1 MSAGKL
7 STVPTRSVSRSN
19 PVGTFSALVSPPAIS
34 LLRAISDLVRL
45 ALWGFI
51 FDVYAKL
58 PKLRKTEYWHTC
70 IGNPVV
76 IRVQIET
83 EKAKSL
89 GFEKSLTDRI
99 ARKPFFI
106 MVRVE
111 MSALPEILTAAVAN
125 GSLLESAK
133 TNITALLGGTTSDIA
148 LRAIEELVHA
158 EAWEELND
166 RFFKTLAFGTG
177 GLRGRTIG
185 RVVTQVEQGV
195 GGPNGR
201 PEHPCVGT
209 ATMNFY
215 NLSRAVRG
223 LIAYSKQCAGT
234 SRKPVLVFA
243 HDTRH
248 FSRDFAEFCAKVCAD
263 LGCDAYLFE
272 GARSTP
278 QLSFAVRELRA
289 DAGVVLTASHNPAH
303 DNGFKA
309 YFNDGAQIVDA
320 DAEGI
325 IKEVNAINSEF
336 YEVLPEAERGKVT
349 ILGAEMDA
357 LYVTRL
363 KTLLLKPSL
372 LEGASTKIV
381 FTNLH
386 GTGGHIN
393 VPMLREFG
401 FEVLTVPEQDVQ
413 DGRFPT
419 VESPNP
425 ENAPALKMAIDLAE
439 QSGAEIVIGTDP
451 DADRMGVAVRDAAG
465 KMVLLTGNQIGSLM
479 AWYRLKT
486 CFELGWL
493 TNANRN
499 RALLV
504 KTYVTTELQHAI
516 ADGFGV
522 GIVDTLTGFKYIAA
536 KLRKYEEAIPADKKG
551 DYRSLTEAQTRAL
564 RLEYSRFFVFGGEES
579 YGYLGSDA
587 VRDKDANGAALMFAE
602 VAAYAKSVSKTLPA
616 LMDDIYTE
624 YGYYLEIGKS
634 LVLEGADG
642 AAKIQALANSY
653 AENPPEIVD
662 GSAVVRV
669 RDFAKQDLFD
679 QEGDLLPKEKML
691 FVDLADGRSFA
702 VRPSGTEPKIKF
714 YLFGK
719 HTPGGDLS
727 ADKVSVKAG
736 LDSLWSWIEADAA
749 KR

>member
-1 MSAGKL
+1 MNSIESSLSA
-7 STVPTRSVSRSN
+7 
-19 PVGTFSALVSPPAIS
+19 
-34 LLRAISDLVRL
+34 
-45 ALWGFI
+45 
-51 FDVYAKL
+51 
-58 PKLRKTEYWHTC
+58 
-70 IGNPVV
+70 
-76 IRVQIET
+76 
-83 EKAKSL
+83 
-89 GFEKSLTDRI
+89 
-99 ARKPFFI
+99 
-106 MVRVE
+106 
-111 MSALPEILTAAVAN
+111 AAAD
-125 GSLLESAK
+125 GRLLESAK
-133 TNITALLGGTTSDIA
+133 SNILSLLAGTTSGVA
-148 LRAIEELVHA
+148 VKAVAELIDA
-158 EAWEELND
+158 GAWDELND

-185 RVVTQVEQGV
+185 RVVTRAEQGN

-215 NLSRAVRG
+215 NVSRAVRG
-223 LIAYSKQCAGT
+223 LIAYAKQYAGDG
-234 SRKPVLVFA
+234 RNPALVFA

-248 FSRDFAEFCAKVCAD
+248 FSRDFAEFCATVCAD

-272 GARSTP
+272 GPRSTP

-289 DAGVVLTASHNPAH
+289 DAGVVLTASHNPPH

-309 YFNDGAQIVDA
+309 YFNDGAQIVEPHA
-320 DAEGI
+320 SAI
-325 IKEVNAINSEF
+325 IAGVNAIDSEQ
-336 YEVLPEAERGKVT
+336 YQPLPQDRRGAVT

-357 LYVTRL
+357 RYVARL
-363 KTLLLKPSL
+363 KSLLLRPSL
-372 LEGASTKIV
+372 LDGAATRIV

-393 VPMLREFG
+393 VPMLRGFG

-425 ENAPALKMAIDLAE
+425 ENAPALKMAIELAE
-439 QSGAEIVIGTDP
+439 KSAAEIVIGTDP
-451 DADRMGVAVRDAAG
+451 DADRMGVAVRDSSGA
-465 KMVLLTGNQIGSLM
+465 MVLLTGNQIGSLM

-493 TNANRN
+493 THANRS
-499 RALLV
+499 RAVLV
-504 KTYVTTELQHAI
+504 KTFVTTELQRAI

-522 GIVDTLTGFKYIAA
+522 GIVDTLTGFKYIAG

-551 DYRSLTEAQTRAL
+551 DYRSLTEEQTRLL

-579 YGYLGSDA
+579 YGYLGSDS
-587 VRDKDANGAALMFAE
+587 VRDKDANGATLMFAE
-602 VAAYAKSVSKTLPA
+602 VAAYAKSVGRTIPE
-616 LMDDIYTE
+616 LMDDVYAE
-624 YGYYLEIGKS
+624 FGYHLEIGKS
-634 LVLEGADG
+634 LVMEGADG

-653 AENPPEIVD
+653 ADNPPAEVD
-662 GSAVVRV
+662 GSAVIRV
-669 RDFAKQDLFD
+669 RDFARQDLHD
-679 QEGDLLPKEKML
+679 QEGDLIPKEKML

-719 HTPGGDLS
+719 AAPGGDLA
-727 ADKVSVKAG
+727 ADKTAVRNG
-736 LDSLWSWIEADAA
+736 LDRLWAWIEADAA

>member
-1 MSAGKL
+1 MSAHQESL
-7 STVPTRSVSRSN
+7 ST
-19 PVGTFSALVSPPAIS
+19 
-34 LLRAISDLVRL
+34 
-45 ALWGFI
+45 
-51 FDVYAKL
+51 
-58 PKLRKTEYWHTC
+58 
-70 IGNPVV
+70 
-76 IRVQIET
+76 
-83 EKAKSL
+83 
-89 GFEKSLTDRI
+89 
-99 ARKPFFI
+99 
-106 MVRVE
+106 
-111 MSALPEILTAAVAN
+111 AVAA
-125 GSLLESAK
+125 GQLLESARN
-133 TNITALLGGTTSDIA
+133 NIAALLAGTTSEVAPLAIA
-148 LRAIEELVHA
+148 ELVA
-158 EAWEELND
+158 AGEWQELND

-185 RVVTQVEQGV
+185 KVVTQAEQGV
-195 GGPNGR
+195 GGPNDR

-223 LIAYSKQCAGT
+223 LIAYVQKFAGPD
-234 SRKPVLVFA
+234 RKPVLVFA

-248 FSRDFAEFCAKVCAD
+248 FSRDFAEFCANTCAA
-263 LGCDAYLFE
+263 LGVDAYLFD
-272 GARSTP
+272 GPRATP

-309 YFNDGAQIVDA
+309 YFNDGAQIVDPHA
-320 DAEGI
+320 TAI
-325 IKEVNAINSEF
+325 IHEVNAITLER
-336 YEVLPEAERGKVT
+336 YEPVAESKRGTVT
-349 ILGAEMDA
+349 LLGEEMDER
-357 LYVTRL
+357 YIRRL
-363 KTLLLKPSL
+363 KTLLLQPSL
-372 LEGASTKIV
+372 LEGARTKIV

-393 VPMLREFG
+393 VPMLRSLG
-401 FEVLTVPEQDVQ
+401 FEVLTVPQQDVQ

-425 ENAPALKMAIDLAE
+425 ENGPALQMGIDLAE
-439 QSGAEIVIGTDP
+439 ESGAEIVIGTDP
-451 DADRMGVAVRDAAG
+451 DADRMGVAVRDHAG

-486 CFELGWL
+486 CFQLGWL
-493 TNANRN
+493 TPANRS
-499 RALLV
+499 RAILV

-522 GIVDTLTGFKYIAA
+522 GIVDTLTGFKYIAG
-536 KLRKYEEAIPADKKG
+536 KLRKYEDAIPADKKG
-551 DYRSLTEAQTRAL
+551 DYRSLSEAQTRAL

-587 VRDKDANGAALMFAE
+587 IRDKDANGATLMFAE
-602 VAAYAKSVSKTLPA
+602 VAAYAKFVGKSLTEL
-616 LMDDIYTE
+616 LDDIYTE
-624 YGYYLEIGKS
+624 YGYYQEIGKS

-653 AENPPEIVD
+653 AEKPPTEVE
-662 GSAVVRV
+662 GSAVIRI

-691 FVDLADGRSFA
+691 FVDLEDGRSFA

-719 HTPGGDLS
+719 HPVGADLGT
-727 ADKVSVKAG
+727 AKNLVQ
-736 LDSLWSWIEADAA
+736 DSLTRLWSWIEADAA

>member
-1 MSAGKL
+1 LK
-7 STVPTRSVSRSN
+7 
-19 PVGTFSALVSPPAIS
+19 
-34 LLRAISDLVRL
+34 
-45 ALWGFI
+45 
-51 FDVYAKL
+51 
-58 PKLRKTEYWHTC
+58 
-70 IGNPVV
+70 IG
-76 IRVQIET
+76 
-83 EKAKSL
+83 S
-89 GFEKSLTDRI
+89 
-99 ARKPFFI
+99 
-106 MVRVE
+106 E
-111 MSALPEILTAAVAN
+111 MSATHESLNVAVAN
-125 GSLLESAK
+125 GQLLEAAKANIVALLNGSTSAVAPLVIDEL
-133 TNITALLGGTTSDIA
+133 ITAG
-148 LRAIEELVHA
+148 
-158 EAWEELND
+158 AWDELND

-185 RVVTQVEQGV
+185 RVITISEQGA

-209 ATMNFY
+209 ATMNYY

-223 LIAYSKQCAGT
+223 LIAYSKKFAGPD
-234 SRKPVLVFA
+234 RKPVLVFA

-248 FSRDFAEFCAKVCAD
+248 FSKDFAEFCAKVAAD

-272 GARSTP
+272 GPRSTP

-289 DAGVVLTASHNPAH
+289 DAGVVLTASHNPPH

-309 YFNDGAQIVDA
+309 YFNDGAQIVEPHA
-320 DAEGI
+320 SGI
-325 IKEVNAINSEF
+325 ITEVNAISSDH
-336 YEVLPEAERGKVT
+336 YDVLPESERGSIT
-349 ILGAEMDA
+349 LLGAEMDA
-357 LYVTRL
+357 RYVSLL

-393 VPMLREFG
+393 VPMLRDFG
-401 FEVLTVPEQDVQ
+401 FDVITVPAQDEQ

-439 QSGAEIVIGTDP
+439 ESGAEIVIGTDP
-451 DADRMGVAVRDAAG
+451 DADRMGVAVRDSAG

-493 TNANRN
+493 TPANRN
-499 RALLV
+499 RAVLV
-504 KTYVTTELQHAI
+504 KTFVTTELQHAI

-522 GIVDTLTGFKYIAA
+522 GIVDTLTGFKYIAS
-536 KLRKYEEAIPADKKG
+536 KLRKYEDAIPADKKG
-551 DYRSLTEAQTRAL
+551 DYRSLTQDQTRAL

-587 VRDKDANGAALMFAE
+587 VRDKDANGATLMFAE
-602 VAAYAKSVSKTLPA
+602 VAAYAKSVGKTLPE
-616 LMDDIYTE
+616 LMDEIYTE
-624 YGYYLEIGKS
+624 FGYHLEIGKS
-634 LVLEGADG
+634 LVMEGADG

-653 AENPPEIVD
+653 AENPPQVVD
-662 GSAVVRV
+662 GSAVVRI
-669 RDFAKQDLFD
+669 RDFAKHELFD

-691 FVDLADGRSFA
+691 FVDLDDGRSFA

-719 HTPGGDLS
+719 DAPSSDLAASKS
-727 ADKVSVKAG
+727 AVQSG
-736 LDSLWSWIEADAA
+736 LATLWAWIEKDAVA
-749 KR
+749 R

>member
-1 MSAGKL
+1 MTPHHDA
-7 STVPTRSVSRSN
+7 
-19 PVGTFSALVSPPAIS
+19 
-34 LLRAISDLVRL
+34 
-45 ALWGFI
+45 
-51 FDVYAKL
+51 
-58 PKLRKTEYWHTC
+58 
-70 IGNPVV
+70 
-76 IRVQIET
+76 
-83 EKAKSL
+83 
-89 GFEKSLTDRI
+89 
-99 ARKPFFI
+99 
-106 MVRVE
+106 
-111 MSALPEILTAAVAN
+111 LTAAVAAGN
-125 GSLLESAK
+125 LLESAK
-133 TNITALLGGTTSDIA
+133 SNIIALLAGTTSEIA
-148 LRAIEELVHA
+148 PQVVDELVA
-158 EAWEELND
+158 AGAWGELND

-185 RVVTQVEQGV
+185 RMVTTAEQGA

-223 LIAYSKQCAGT
+223 LIAYAKEFAGPA
-234 SRKPVLVFA
+234 RKPVLVFA

-263 LGCDAYLFE
+263 LGADAYLFE
-272 GARSTP
+272 SARSTP

-320 DAEGI
+320 HADGI
-325 IKEVNAINSEF
+325 IREVNEIIAEH
-336 YEVLPEAERGKVT
+336 YDPLPTAERGT
-349 ILGAEMDA
+349 ITLLGAEMDVRYVA
-357 LYVTRL
+357 LL

-372 LEGASTKIV
+372 LESASTRIV

-393 VPMLREFG
+393 VPLLREFG
-401 FEVLTVPEQDVQ
+401 FDVLTVPEQDVQ

-419 VESPNP
+419 VDSPNP
-425 ENAPALKMAIDLAE
+425 ENAPALKMGIELAE
-439 QSGAEIVIGTDP
+439 MSGAEIVIGTDP

-499 RALLV
+499 RAVLV

-522 GIVDTLTGFKYIAA
+522 GIVDTLTGFKYIAG

-551 DYRSLTEAQTRAL
+551 DYRSLTQEQTRAL

-602 VAAYAKSVSKTLPA
+602 VAAYAKSVGKTLPE
-616 LMDDIYTE
+616 LMDDVYVQF
-624 YGYYLEIGKS
+624 GYYLEIGKS
-634 LVLEGADG
+634 LVMEGADG

-653 AENPPEIVD
+653 AAKPPTDVD
-662 GSAVVRV
+662 GSAVLRI

-691 FVDLADGRSFA
+691 FVDLEDGRSFA
-702 VRPSGTEPKIKF
+702 VRPSGTEPKIKY

-719 HTPGGDLS
+719 QAPGGDLAEAKTRVES
-727 ADKVSVKAG
+727 G
-736 LDSLWSWIEADAA
+736 LASLWHWIEADAVQ
-749 KR
+749 R

>member
-1 MSAGKL
+1 MTSLHDTLTTAVTAG
-7 STVPTRSVSRSN
+7 N
-19 PVGTFSALVSPPAIS
+19 
-34 LLRAISDLVRL
+34 
-45 ALWGFI
+45 
-51 FDVYAKL
+51 
-58 PKLRKTEYWHTC
+58 
-70 IGNPVV
+70 
-76 IRVQIET
+76 
-83 EKAKSL
+83 
-89 GFEKSLTDRI
+89 
-99 ARKPFFI
+99 
-106 MVRVE
+106 
-111 MSALPEILTAAVAN
+111 
-125 GSLLESAK
+125 LLESAK
-133 TNITALLGGTTSDIA
+133 SNITTLLAGTTSEIA
-148 LRAIEELVHA
+148 PRVIDELVSA
-158 EAWEELND
+158 GAWDELND

-185 RVVTQVEQGV
+185 RVVTVAEQGM

-223 LIAYSKQCAGT
+223 LIAYAKQFAGPT
-234 SRKPVLVFA
+234 RKPMLVFA

-263 LGCDAYLFE
+263 LGADAYLFE

-320 DAEGI
+320 HAAGI
-325 IKEVNAINSEF
+325 IREVNAISAEH
-336 YEVLPEAERGKVT
+336 YDSVPEAERGVIT
-349 ILGAEMDA
+349 LLGAEMDA
-357 LYVTRL
+357 RYVALL

-372 LEGASTKIV
+372 LEGASTRIV

-401 FEVLTVPEQDVQ
+401 FDVLTVPEQDVQ

-419 VESPNP
+419 VDSPNP
-425 ENAPALKMAIDLAE
+425 ENAPALKMGIELAE
-439 QSGAEIVIGTDP
+439 KSGAEIVIGTDP

-499 RALLV
+499 RAVLV

-522 GIVDTLTGFKYIAA
+522 GIVDTLTGFKYIAG

-551 DYRSLTEAQTRAL
+551 DYRSLTQAQTRAL

-602 VAAYAKSVSKTLPA
+602 VAAYAKSVGKTLPE
-616 LMDDIYTE
+616 LMDDVYAQF
-624 YGYYLEIGKS
+624 GYYLEMGKS
-634 LVLEGADG
+634 LVMEGADG

-653 AENPPEIVD
+653 AENPPTFVD
-662 GSAVVRV
+662 GSAVLRI

-691 FVDLADGRSFA
+691 FVDLEDGRSFA
-702 VRPSGTEPKIKF
+702 VRPSGTEPKIKY

-719 HTPGGDLS
+719 HAPGGDLAVAKS
-727 ADKVSVKAG
+727 SVAAG
-736 LDSLWSWIEADAA
+736 LSSLWQWIEADAEQ
-749 KR
+749 R